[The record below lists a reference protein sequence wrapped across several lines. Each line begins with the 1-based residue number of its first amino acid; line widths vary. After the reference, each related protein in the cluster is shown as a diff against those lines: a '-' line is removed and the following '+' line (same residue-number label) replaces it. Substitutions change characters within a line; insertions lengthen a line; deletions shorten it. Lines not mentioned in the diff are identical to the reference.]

1 MRIIMLAL
9 LCAAGVMAGAH
20 ADDTAQLGKI
30 DVVEPAPLPG
40 LGVPADQVPG
50 AVQSADGADIR
61 AQHSQTLSDYLDAN
75 FQGLTLNQT
84 QDDPFQADL
93 QYHGFTAS
101 PLLGAPEGLSV
112 YVDGVRVN
120 EAFGDAVNWDLIPD
134 SALSEVVLMPG
145 SNPVF
150 GLNTL
155 GGALALTTRNGRDSS
170 GYETQASVG
179 SFGGRDA
186 EGAAGGSSGKLDWFV
201 TGHYFQEHG
210 WRDVSPSRLSQVFGK
225 LGWQDDR
232 GRVDLSYTGADTR
245 LTGNGTTPDSLLA
258 RDEAA
263 IYTAPDTTANHLDFL
278 NLTAQHLIGTN
289 LFISG
294 NAYYRDLRTDSENGD
309 ANDDDYLDD
318 SGGFP
323 PPDCTTIA
331 SDPFSQAYCS
341 QSVDRR
347 SVLTQ
352 RSDGVGGQL
361 TRTLQDSDQL
371 VAGFSWDGS
380 DDGYAQTIQYGG
392 FDPDRVFV
400 ADEVGPQPITDIAG
414 TTGTLGV
421 YLMDSYSPVD
431 WLQFT
436 GSLRWDQEH
445 LTLQGRSVDT
455 ELDDVGQGFDAS
467 RPVIGSETF
476 QRFNPALGF
485 TSKLT
490 PQVTFYGDYNEGMR
504 APTVIE
510 LGCADPEAPC
520 GLPDD
525 FAGDPP
531 LKPVIAHTFEFG
543 LRSHGSTALQW
554 GMDVFRTRNSD
565 DIQFIS
571 APGDPSAGYF
581 ANVGDTLR
589 QGLDAQLGGV
599 AGPITWQVSASLLR
613 ATFESEFD
621 EGDED
626 ANSSADAADQI
637 TVHPGDKLPLTPERT
652 GRTSLIYAATD
663 RWTLGGNLLYSSGST
678 LRGNENG
685 LDQAGLISGSG
696 ELIQGS
702 GRIGGYSLLGLR
714 TDYHFTEDVSVFL
727 RADNVL
733 DRRYAT
739 AGFLTDDSFAADGAF
754 RTSGAVTH
762 EDAVSPGAPRT
773 LWLGVDVSWK

>member
-1 MRIIMLAL
+1 MRIAVLML
-9 LCAAGVMAGAH
+9 LCAAIFAAVAQ
-20 ADDTAQLGKI
+20 ADDTTQLGKI

-40 LGVPADQVPG
+40 LGVPTDQVPA
-50 AVQSADGADIR
+50 AVQSADGDDIR
-61 AQHSQTLSDYLDAN
+61 AQHSETLSDYLDAN
-75 FQGLTLNQT
+75 FQGLTLNET
-84 QDDPFQADL
+84 QGDPFQADL

-134 SALSEVVLMPG
+134 SALSKVVLIPG
-145 SNPVF
+145 SDPVF

-155 GGALALTTRNGRDSS
+155 GGALALTTRNGRESP
-170 GYETQASVG
+170 GYETQASIG
-179 SFGGRDA
+179 SYGGRDA
-186 EGAAGGSSGKLDWFV
+186 EGAAGGASGKLDWFV
-201 TGHYFQEHG
+201 TGHYFQERD
-210 WRDVSPSRLSQVFGK
+210 WRDASPSRLSQVFGK
-225 LGWQDDR
+225 LGWQDDQ

-278 NLTAQHLIGTN
+278 NLTALRFIGGD
-289 LFISG
+289 LYLSG
-294 NAYYRDLRTDSENGD
+294 NAYYRDLKTDSENGD
-309 ANDDDYLDD
+309 VNDDDYLDD
-318 SGGFP
+318 SAGFP
-323 PPDCTTIA
+323 PPDCSSIA
-331 SDPFSQAYCS
+331 SDPISQAYCS

-347 SVLTQ
+347 SLLTQ
-352 RSDGVGGQL
+352 RSEGVGGQL
-361 TRTLQDSDQL
+361 TRTLQGSDQF

-392 FDPDRVFV
+392 FSPGRVFL
-400 ADEVGPQPITDIAG
+400 ADAVGPQPITDIAG

-421 YLMDSYSPVD
+421 YLMDSYSATD

-436 GSLRWDQEH
+436 GSVRWNREH

-467 RPVIGSETF
+467 RPVIGSDTF
-476 QRFNPALGF
+476 QRLNPALGF
-485 TSKLT
+485 TAKLT

-510 LGCADPEAPC
+510 LGCADPEVPC

-525 FAGDPP
+525 FASDPP
-531 LKPVIAHTFEFG
+531 LKPVIAHTFELG
-543 LRSHGSTALQW
+543 LRSHDTTALQW
-554 GMDVFRTRNSD
+554 GADIFRARNSD

-589 QGLDAQLGGV
+589 RGLDAHLGGV
-599 AGPITWQVSASLLR
+599 AGSLTWQVSASFLR
-613 ATFESEFD
+613 ATYESEFN

-626 ANSSADAADQI
+626 ANSSANAADQVA
-637 TVHPGDKLPLTPERT
+637 VHPGDRLPLTPEST
-652 GRTSLIYAATD
+652 GRTSATYAITD
-663 RWTLGGNLLYSSGST
+663 RWSVGGNLLYSGGST
-678 LRGNENG
+678 LRGNEDGIN
-685 LDQAGLISGSG
+685 QAGQISGSG
-696 ELIQGS
+696 EFIQGS
-702 GRIGGYSLLGLR
+702 GRIGGYNLLGLR
-714 TDYHFTEDVSVFL
+714 TAYQCTDEVSLFM
-727 RADNVL
+727 RMDNVL

-739 AGFLTDDSFAADGAF
+739 AGFLSDVSFAPDGAF
-754 RTSGAVTH
+754 RTRGAVTH

-773 LWLGVDVSWK
+773 LWLGIDVSWK